1 MPAMPRHTQNSMDR
15 RRRLNFDDSVLKRA
29 DELRVGDKFVDVASP
44 WLSERL
50 PKLRIRK
57 VIQVGREG
65 EDVFVATHDRT
76 SFWTSPGNTFLMV
89 EDSDD
94 IRMM

>member
-1 MPAMPRHTQNSMDR
+1 MSTIPRHTQNSMER

-29 DELRVGDKFVDVASP
+29 DELRVGDRFVDVASP
-44 WLSERL
+44 FLSERF
-50 PKLRIRK
+50 PKLRIR
-57 VIQVGREG
+57 QVAQIGREG
-65 EDVFVATHDRT
+65 EDVFVSTHDRT